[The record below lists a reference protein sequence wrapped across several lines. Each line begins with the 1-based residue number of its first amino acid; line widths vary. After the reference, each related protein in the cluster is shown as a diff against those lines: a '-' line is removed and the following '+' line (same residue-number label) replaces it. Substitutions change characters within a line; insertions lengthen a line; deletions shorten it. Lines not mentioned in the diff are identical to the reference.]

1 MLPSLGKRLISATFI
16 VAFVLAAFFWFPS
29 WAMVL
34 TVAVISAVALIE
46 FYGFLSAVGIPA
58 FKGLGVVAGL
68 ALQAVTWYAYAGTG
82 SLPAAEWE
90 LLVILALVF
99 LTLIRCFY
107 RKNSDKL
114 ILTMA
119 GTLLGF
125 FYVPFLLNFIV
136 KLLMAGG
143 IDSGRFLVLY
153 LLLVVKW
160 SDAGAY
166 FVGCGCGRH
175 KMIPR
180 ISPGKTWEGLAGGL
194 GAGLLVSLLGYFLG
208 GIRAGTVDFTLFD
221 AITIG
226 LLITAAGV
234 CGDLVESL
242 FKRSVGVK
250 DSSSVIRGMG
260 GILDVLDSLLFAA
273 PVLYVCV
280 RFLFAA

>member
-1 MLPSLGKRLISATFI
+1 MLPALGKRLISATFI

-29 WAMVL
+29 WAQALTLAVL
-34 TVAVISAVALIE
+34 SAVALWE
-46 FYGFLSAVGIPA
+46 FYAFLSSVGIPA
-58 FKGLGVVAGL
+58 FKGLGVAAGL
-68 ALQAVTWYAYAGTG
+68 GLQGITWYAYSSSGR
-82 SLPAAEWE
+82 LHAAEWE
-90 LLVILALVF
+90 LLVILALVL

-107 RKNSDKL
+107 RKKCDKL

-136 KLLMAGG
+136 KLLMEWGV
-143 IDSGRFLVLY
+143 DSGRFLVLY

-194 GAGLLVSLLGYFLG
+194 GTGLLVSLLVYFIG
-208 GIRAGTVDFTLFD
+208 GIRAGDTAFTCFD
-221 AITIG
+221 AVTIG

-250 DSSSVIRGMG
+250 DSSGVIRGMG
-260 GILDVLDSLLFAA
+260 GMLDVLDSLLFAA

-280 RFLFAA
+280 RFFLAA